1 MSKGPLRYL
10 IGADGPFECKDGE
23 TIVVPYGA
31 IVKPSNIGEWVQYC
45 NLRDE
50 LNSGT
55 YGPYLPSDDIDDQ
68 YNEPAPDPAGKGFWD
83 NLRQQLDRAKSQGF
97 TSVELDNCDTYTAS
111 VTLLAYNDAAERG
124 LTVWAKNPAIVS
136 GNREAILA
144 HSAVVGVIVEKDCG
158 SPSTYDAMRKAVG
171 KPDLPIRFVAYGNGR
186 QWAQQTAGTIQA
198 GAYSNMGVTYSSEG
212 EYASSEDVLLPTNP
226 TGVLMAEPAWLA
238 EARASIGKYF
248 DSDAPKLAREVAA
261 KYPDMAAYA
270 AQATG
275 STPWCGIFF
284 AAMMTRA
291 GIRPPYD
298 KDNVDTDDFMWA
310 DAPIEAK
317 WGTIV
322 SRAEAKPGDV
332 VVLRTPHHITF
343 FDGNNYPDRFYGIGG
358 NQGDA
363 VTRASFSWDGVRAV
377 VRPPT
382 ANAAPIPMSNRF
394 KTCLPRVLKHEGG
407 NVQHPDDPGGRT
419 SRGITAERWREWRA
433 THPGLPEDV
442 WQAPQSEVE
451 AIYLEKYWQ
460 PLWCDMLPPG
470 VDYAVFDF
478 GVNSGPSRAAKYLQE
493 IVGSEVDG
501 EVGPN
506 TVAATKEADPEEVIN
521 ALCDNRMYFLK
532 GLSTWGTFGNGWTN
546 RVNDVRRDALA
557 DADAAPIPEP
567 EPAPVPKPDKPKTMD
582 EAIARLDAVVAD
594 IKELA
599 RVAAQPAP
607 QLDWAKIIQPILA
620 EIAPKIVPL
629 LMPYVAQMLPQLL
642 PYLLDAMFGRRQSVM
657 SKPAVQMGASG
668 IGGGLL
674 ALLAD
679 HFLNK

>member
-1 MSKGPLRYL
+1 LRLRYL
-10 IGADGPFECKDGE
+10 IGKDADPGTDDSTTVIGYEATKPPFNG
-23 TIVVPYGA
+23 
-31 IVKPSNIGEWVQYC
+31 VKYV

-50 LNSGT
+50 FDTGK

-111 VTLLAYNDAAERG
+111 VTLLVYNDAAERS

-136 GNREAILA
+136 GNRDAILA

-158 SPSTYDAMRKAVG
+158 SPSTYDAMRKAAG
-171 KPDLPIRFVAYGNGR
+171 KPDLPIRFVSYGNGK

-198 GAYSNMGVTYSSEG
+198 GDYRNMGVTYSSDG
-212 EYASSEDVLLPTNP
+212 EYGSSEDVLLPT
-226 TGVLMAEPAWLA
+226 GVPMADPAWLA

-248 DSDAPKLAREVAA
+248 DADAPKLAREVAA

-298 KDNVDTDDFMWA
+298 NDNVETDDFMWA

-343 FDGNNYPDRFYGIGG
+343 FDGNNGSSSFYGVGG
-358 NQGDA
+358 NQGNA

-377 VRPPT
+377 VRPPSVS
-382 ANAAPIPMSNRF
+382 AAPIPMSSRF

-407 NVQHPDDPGGRT
+407 NDDDPRDPGGRT
-419 SRGITAERWREWRA
+419 SRGITAARWAEWRQ
-433 THPGLPEDV
+433 THPGLPADV
-442 WQAPQSEVE
+442 WEAPQAEVE

-478 GVNSGPSRAAKYLQE
+478 GVNSGPARSAKFLQE

-506 TVAATKEADPEEVIN
+506 TVAATKAADPEEVIN

-532 GLSTWGTFGNGWTN
+532 GLSTWGTFGRGWTN

-557 DADAAPIPEP
+557 DVGSAPPPVDEP
-567 EPAPVPKPDKPKTMD
+567 DSEPQPKPKSLD

-629 LMPYVAQMLPQLL
+629 ILPYVIQMLPQLL
-642 PYLLDAMFGRRQSVM
+642 PYILGGMFKPQQSVM

-674 ALLAD
+674 VAIAD
-679 HFLNK
+679 HFLSK

>member
-1 MSKGPLRYL
+1 LRLRYL
-10 IGADGPFECKDGE
+10 IGKDADPGTDDSITVIGYDATTPPING
-23 TIVVPYGA
+23 
-31 IVKPSNIGEWVQYC
+31 VKYC
-45 NLRDE
+45 NLLDE
-50 LNSGT
+50 KNTGQ
-55 YGPYLPSDDIDDQ
+55 YGPHVPSDTGAK
-68 YNEPAPDPAGKGFWD
+68 YNEPAPDPDKPGFWE
-83 NLRQQLDRAKSQGF
+83 NLREQLDRAKSQGF
-97 TSVELDNCDTYTAS
+97 TSVELDNLDTYTAS
-111 VTLLAYNDAAERG
+111 VALLCFNEAQERG
-124 LTVWAKNPAIVS
+124 LTVWVKNPLLVDGNHAALMRHPAACGAIV
-136 GNREAILA
+136 EP
-144 HSAVVGVIVEKDCG
+144 DCG
-158 SPSTYDAMRKAVG
+158 TPAEMQALRNGLPVYFVSGDYDDPA
-171 KPDLPIRFVAYGNGR
+171 
-186 QWAQQTAGTIQA
+186 
-198 GAYSNMGVTYSSEG
+198 
-212 EYASSEDVLLPTNP
+212 ASFPNLP
-226 TGVLMAEPAWLA
+226 TGVHMADPAWLA

-248 DSDAPKLAREVAA
+248 DADAPKLAREVAA

-270 AQATG
+270 AQATV

-298 KDNVDTDDFMWA
+298 NDNVETDDFMWA

-343 FDGNNYPDRFYGIGG
+343 FDGNNGNSFFGIGG
-358 NQGDA
+358 NQGNA

-377 VRPPT
+377 IRPPSVST
-382 ANAAPIPMSNRF
+382 APIPMSSRF
-394 KTCLPRVLKHEGG
+394 KVCYARVLKHEGG
-407 NVQHPDDPGGRT
+407 NDDDPRDPGGRT
-419 SRGITAERWREWRA
+419 SRGITAERWAEWRK

-442 WQAPQSEVE
+442 WQAPQAEVE

-460 PLWCDMLPPG
+460 PLWCDMLPVG

-478 GVNSGPSRAAKYLQE
+478 GVNSGPARSAKFLQE
-493 IVGSEVDG
+493 IVGSAVDG

-557 DADAAPIPEP
+557 DADAAPSPEP
-567 EPAPVPKPDKPKTMD
+567 IPDPIPNTKPKTMD

-629 LMPYVAQMLPQLL
+629 ILPYVIQMLPQLL
-642 PYLLDAMFGRRQSVM
+642 PYILGGIFKPQQSLM

-674 ALLAD
+674 VAIAD
-679 HFLNK
+679 HFLTK